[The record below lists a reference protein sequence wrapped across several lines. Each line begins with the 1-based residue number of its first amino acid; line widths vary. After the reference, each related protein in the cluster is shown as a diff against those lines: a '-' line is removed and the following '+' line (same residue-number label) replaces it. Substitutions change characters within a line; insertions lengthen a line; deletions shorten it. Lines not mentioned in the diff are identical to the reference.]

1 PLPKGDVYADETVV
15 PAGTPIEP
23 GDTLEIVVRRG
34 TGEEVYTSAVAQDGR
49 VRAGFLD
56 VLVTGLTAPQA
67 EQEIQEKLAP
77 YMRDPRVQVQL
88 KKKLLKVKRVF
99 VFGDVKEPG
108 MYPLARDM
116 TVLQAVA
123 SAKNYNETALLDEI
137 RVIRVDEERPKILV
151 ADLARLLTYGD
162 WSHNLTLQENDIVF
176 VPRERLGDASEA
188 AKKLLPI
195 ISIALGPLYATGL
208 FATFAQ

>member
-1 PLPKGDVYADETVV
+1 MTQPRWTRLTAGVMAILVALGPAACRNPAQSTLPPTAIPKDGMALPPLPKGDVYADETVV

-34 TGEEVYTSAVAQDGR
+34 AGEEVYTSVVAQDGR

-77 YMRDPRVQVQL
+77 YMRDPRVQIQL

-108 MYPLARDM
+108 MYPLARNM

-123 SAKNYNETALLDEI
+123 SAKNYNETALL
-137 RVIRVDEERPKILV
+137 
-151 ADLARLLTYGD
+151 
-162 WSHNLTLQENDIVF
+162 
-176 VPRERLGDASEA
+176 
-188 AKKLLPI
+188 
-195 ISIALGPLYATGL
+195 
-208 FATFAQ
+208 